1 VVSVK
6 RSQLIL
12 VAIFIV
18 FITSSCFNSNQSSK
32 DVENDK
38 LTSDEIGRNEE
49 NTDSDD
55 TTNEMK
61 ELIPIEKQ
69 PTDEDLVEAMIESM
83 TLEEK
88 VGQLI
93 IGGFTGTT
101 MTEEVKELIHTYRL
115 GGFILFAHNLE
126 SLDQSLELLNS
137 IKKENEES
145 EIPLFLSVDQ
155 EGGRVTRLPGLNNLI
170 TNREIGQKNDERFAY
185 EFGKLLGNQL
195 HAFGFNL
202 NFAPVLDVNSNP
214 NNPVIGDRSYGD
226 EPGLVSALG
235 VQTMQGLQTEGIIST
250 IKHFPGHGDTYLDSH
265 EALPIIHKT
274 YDELKETELVPFENA
289 IKSGAEMIMTAHILL
304 PEMETTYPATM
315 SKEIITEILRKE
327 MGYSGVVI
335 TDDMT
340 MAAITNNYGIDEAAV
355 TSIKAGVDIVLIAHE
370 FENIVKTYE
379 HIIEAVNTG
388 EITEK
393 RIDESVARILLL
405 KNKYELKDTQME
417 RTNLDELN
425 EAIINLNGA
434 WDK

>member
-1 VVSVK
+1 MK
-6 RSQLIL
+6 KGQLIL

-32 DVENDK
+32 YVEDDE
-38 LTSDEIGRNEE
+38 LTSNEIGQSEE
-49 NTDSDD
+49 NSESDD
-55 TTNEMK
+55 TTNEVK
-61 ELIPIEKQ
+61 ELTPIEKP
-69 PTDEDLVEAMIESM
+69 PTEEDLVEAMIDNM

-115 GGFILFAHNLE
+115 GGFILFSHNLE
-126 SLDQSLELLNS
+126 TPNQSLDLLNS

-145 EIPLFLSVDQ
+145 KIPLFLSVDQ

-226 EPGLVSALG
+226 APGVVGALG
-235 VQTMQGLQTEGIIST
+235 VQTMQGLQTEGIIPT

-265 EALPIIHKT
+265 ETLPVIHKT
-274 YDELKETELVPFENA
+274 YDELKKTELVPFEKA
-289 IKSGAEMIMTAHILL
+289 IKSGAEMIMTANILL
-304 PEMETTYPATM
+304 T
-315 SKEIITEILRKE
+315 K
-327 MGYSGVVI
+327 
-335 TDDMT
+335 
-340 MAAITNNYGIDEAAV
+340 
-355 TSIKAGVDIVLIAHE
+355 
-370 FENIVKTYE
+370 
-379 HIIEAVNTG
+379 
-388 EITEK
+388 
-393 RIDESVARILLL
+393 
-405 KNKYELKDTQME
+405 
-417 RTNLDELN
+417 
-425 EAIINLNGA
+425 
-434 WDK
+434 

>member
-1 VVSVK
+1 MIK
-6 RSQLIL
+6 E
-12 VAIFIV
+12 
-18 FITSSCFNSNQSSK
+18 K
-32 DVENDK
+32 
-38 LTSDEIGRNEE
+38 EIKSAERGMLNEWI
-49 NTDSDD
+49 N
-55 TTNEMK
+55 K
-61 ELIPIEKQ
+61 
-69 PTDEDLVEAMIESM
+69 M
-83 TLEEK
+83 TLDEK
-88 VGQLI
+88 IGQLI
-93 IGGFTGTT
+93 FTGIRDTV
-101 MTEEVKELIHTYRL
+101 MTEETETLINQYHV
-115 GGFILFAHNLE
+115 GGIILFAHNLE
-126 SLDQSLELLNS
+126 TFDQSIQLLNQV
-137 IKKENEES
+137 KQENEQNKL
-145 EIPLFLSVDQ
+145 PLFLGVDQ
-155 EGGRVTRLPGLNNLI
+155 EGGRVERLPSIIGLP
-170 TNREIGQKNDERFAY
+170 TNKAIGIRNSGSFSFEIGEIL
-185 EFGKLLGNQL
+185 GKQL
-195 HAFGFNL
+195 NAFGFNL

-226 EPGLVSALG
+226 APGVVGALG

-355 TSIKAGVDIVLIAHE
+355 ATIQAGVDIVLIAHE

>member
-1 VVSVK
+1 
-6 RSQLIL
+6 
-12 VAIFIV
+12 
-18 FITSSCFNSNQSSK
+18 
-32 DVENDK
+32 
-38 LTSDEIGRNEE
+38 
-49 NTDSDD
+49 
-55 TTNEMK
+55 
-61 ELIPIEKQ
+61 
-69 PTDEDLVEAMIESM
+69 MIESM

-393 RIDESVARILLL
+393 RSDESVARILLL